1 MKTWIFLLL
10 TPLHRLGFPGGS
22 DSKETACNAG
32 DIGSIPGSERSPG
45 EGVALHSSI
54 LAWRIPW
61 TEESG
66 ELQSMGLQRV
76 GYIEQL
82 ILKCLSGTDQ
92 PLCHVG
98 LVYMFGYGSHI
109 SEPPALRTGP
119 LPHTGMSCLREH
131 GPLASDWS
139 LLHLPLLPC
148 KDMLMGQSPA

>member
-1 MKTWIFLLL
+1 MAQTVKK
-10 TPLHRLGFPGGS
+10 PLAMQEILVQSLGWEDPLE
-22 DSKETACNAG
+22 KE
-32 DIGSIPGSERSPG
+32 
-45 EGVALHSSI
+45 VATHSSST
-54 LAWRIPW
+54 LDWKIPW
-61 TEESG
+61 AEESG
-66 ELQSMGLQRV
+66 GLQSMGLQRV

-131 GPLASDWS
+131 GPLASD
-139 LLHLPLLPC
+139 
-148 KDMLMGQSPA
+148 